1 MDARASD
8 VFVGRA
14 HELGQLERALAAA
27 QAGSGTTVLVAGE
40 AGIGKS
46 RLASELAGRAR
57 SAGFDVLLGRSIDLV
72 GTELPYQPF
81 VEALRPLGGLR
92 HAGALTAASQ
102 LRVFEQTLALLTDC
116 AAAAPVLLVLEDLH
130 WADTSTLD
138 LIVFLAHNL
147 DGRRA
152 LLLATYRADELSS
165 GERVRRL
172 VDGVRRSGSAMV
184 VELGPLGHAELT
196 ALLAARSDAQMP
208 ATLTDAIV
216 RRSEGNPFFAEEL
229 LAAGE
234 DDRELPRGLRDLL
247 LRRVAQL
254 DSATQ
259 SLLRLAAAAGRDVS
273 YGLLRALAAR
283 PEGDV
288 QSSLRAAVE
297 HGVLVADQASG
308 SFRFRH
314 ALLAE
319 AIYKTIL
326 PGEREQLHAR
336 LADELAR
343 DRAASPAELA
353 PHWQA
358 AGRTAEALVASI
370 EAAGQAQAVF
380 GLAEAHAHLERALT
394 LWHAVPDA
402 DERAGLDLAELC
414 ARAARLASQV
424 GGSGRAVELTRQA
437 IELLGDNDPQRAAL
451 LRVDLAEYLYETG
464 SNDAAFA
471 ELEGAAA
478 IARAEP
484 PSPQHAYTL
493 ASLAGGLMLAWR
505 HEESLAVSEEALGLA
520 RAAGAGAAEVRALTV
535 RGVDLAYLGRA
546 EEGLAELRQ
555 ALQRAEEIGD
565 HWGLDRVYIN
575 STDTLTMLGRP
586 RESARLAQ
594 AGLDAMRRY
603 GIHSPVI
610 ISNRIESLFASG
622 DWDEAE
628 RLSADALRAV
638 TSSFPYALFIV
649 RALVETER
657 GDFDAA
663 HAHFEAADVTLREDR
678 GHGLYDG
685 WLADL
690 ALWQHRWTDA
700 DAAIENGLAYAGQR
714 EAAQIRVQLCAK
726 GLRAQAELTALARAR
741 RDQNALGDRLARSRK
756 LITIARRAAAEAS
769 AITPNAN
776 GWLAL
781 AEAEYLRA
789 RGETRPEAWANAAT
803 TFEQLE
809 RTPLTAYCRWRQAEA
824 LVAAGATRVEASVPL
839 REAHAVAARL
849 AAEPLRR
856 ELELLAERARL
867 DVAPPQPQPPDSEQ
881 NLEAILGLTPRE
893 AEVLTLVARGYTDRR
908 DRGRARDQHQDR
920 ERPRLPHPPQAGRA
934 KPGGGSSNRPPP
946 SSALGPDPRCRRGSA
961 RGLPHE
967 AGIPMFAG

>member
-92 HAGALTAASQ
+92 HAGARTAASQ

-414 ARAARLASQV
+414 ARAARARQP
-424 GGSGRAVELTRQA
+424 GRRLRTRRRTHTAGDRAPRRPRPTTRRTPARRPRRIPVRDRQQRCRFRRARGRGRDRTRGATVAPARLHAGLTR
-437 IELLGDNDPQRAAL
+437 
-451 LRVDLAEYLYETG
+451 
-464 SNDAAFA
+464 
-471 ELEGAAA
+471 
-478 IARAEP
+478 
-484 PSPQHAYTL
+484 
-493 ASLAGGLMLAWR
+493 
-505 HEESLAVSEEALGLA
+505 
-520 RAAGAGAAEVRALTV
+520 
-535 RGVDLAYLGRA
+535 RGID
-546 EEGLAELRQ
+546 
-555 ALQRAEEIGD
+555 
-565 HWGLDRVYIN
+565 
-575 STDTLTMLGRP
+575 
-586 RESARLAQ
+586 ARLAPRGV
-594 AGLDAMRRY
+594 AGRLGGGARIGARGRRRR
-603 GIHSPVI
+603 GGG
-610 ISNRIESLFASG
+610 A
-622 DWDEAE
+622 
-628 RLSADALRAV
+628 SAD
-638 TSSFPYALFIV
+638 
-649 RALVETER
+649 
-657 GDFDAA
+657 
-663 HAHFEAADVTLREDR
+663 
-678 GHGLYDG
+678 
-685 WLADL
+685 
-690 ALWQHRWTDA
+690 
-700 DAAIENGLAYAGQR
+700 
-714 EAAQIRVQLCAK
+714 
-726 GLRAQAELTALARAR
+726 RAR
-741 RDQNALGDRLARSRK
+741 
-756 LITIARRAAAEAS
+756 
-769 AITPNAN
+769 P
-776 GWLAL
+776 
-781 AEAEYLRA
+781 
-789 RGETRPEAWANAAT
+789 
-803 TFEQLE
+803 
-809 RTPLTAYCRWRQAEA
+809 
-824 LVAAGATRVEASVPL
+824 
-839 REAHAVAARL
+839 
-849 AAEPLRR
+849 
-856 ELELLAERARL
+856 
-867 DVAPPQPQPPDSEQ
+867 
-881 NLEAILGLTPRE
+881 
-893 AEVLTLVARGYTDRR
+893 
-908 DRGRARDQHQDR
+908 
-920 ERPRLPHPPQAGRA
+920 RPRLPRQG
-934 KPGGGSSNRPPP
+934 
-946 SSALGPDPRCRRGSA
+946 
-961 RGLPHE
+961 
-967 AGIPMFAG
+967 